1 MSLNIYTFR
10 SVILYKSER
19 CLVQI
24 IYLLV
29 CQERKKRNTSRNQ
42 SSVHIWVVCK
52 RKSKLETKIQQN
64 QSRVCFFSSFLIELP
79 WLRAQNEVNW
89 LRCEN
94 FFHDSLFAFS
104 IGSSVCSH
112 ACPFLRSP
120 ALSLLLFLMLQ
131 ILYRSSLT
139 VSKLD
144 KFKLIYSFHFVHLE
158 INLLQTF
165 WECSQFSRISPHNTN
180 ARMLKCWDPF
190 DLRQHRLH
198 A

>member
-1 MSLNIYTFR
+1 MSLNIYTFE

-19 CLVQI
+19 YLVPI

-29 CQERKKRNTSRNQ
+29 CQEWKRNTSRNQ

-64 QSRVCFFSSFLIELP
+64 RSRVCFFFFVFDWITLITRAEWSELTPMWEFLP
-79 WLRAQNEVNW
+79 WRFV
-89 LRCEN
+89 C
-94 FFHDSLFAFS
+94 FFYWFKCLFSCLPAPP
-104 IGSSVCSH
+104 I
-112 ACPFLRSP
+112 PRS
-120 ALSLLLFLMLQ
+120 LSLLLFLMLQ